1 MKQLLFR
8 IIIFYFLSIESTMIL
23 VECRRIRL
31 GRMRPGLISM
41 NGQISS
47 TIFTNNH
54 QEPTVK
60 SNDNST
66 LIIINNGNENNQS
79 TSIYSE
85 WSSWS
90 RCRKRC
96 KQVRTRICIRPSDCQ
111 SNIQKEERG
120 CTGDRCR
127 PNYHHHHHH
136 HNNNNHH
143 HHHYQQLIEQRPS
156 GSSNGRGRGGTEF
169 KVLYHLQSYVYSQW
183 SKWSPCTEHCQTRRY
198 RTCEMKEI
206 CGNSTIH
213 EDAICAKKGSNC
225 EKYFKSK
232 EDEHQQFDLE
242 GSSTTTN
249 TNSYRQS
256 INASRMINDETC
268 GHSFIRNDMAS
279 MLRIIGGRE
288 ANKGR
293 WPWVVAILNRN
304 HEAFCGGTLIT
315 SQFVIT
321 AAHCVRRRLYIRAG
335 EHDLMIPEGSEQQE
349 PVSSLF
355 VHPEYDPDTV
365 DNDIALLKLRRPLQM
380 NRFVS
385 PICLPSDQDIL
396 PTNSLGTILGW
407 GKRKNSAMFGSDV
420 LHQAQVPI
428 ADNDDCRNVYK
439 DKYMISNNMVCAGY
453 KKGKIDSCAGDS
465 GGPLLFS
472 KKSTSSS
479 STTSTTITDTKWFL
493 YGITSFGEGCGKK
506 NKYGIYAKVPNVVQW
521 IRKTIMENLD

>member
-1 MKQLLFR
+1 MKQIFR
-8 IIIFYFLSIESTMIL
+8 IFIIILLIESTLIL

-41 NGQISS
+41 NRHMS
-47 TIFTNNH
+47 TIFTH

-66 LIIINNGNENNQS
+66 LNDTKNS

-96 KQVRTRICIRPSDCQ
+96 KQIRTRICIQSDQCQ
-111 SNIQKEERG
+111 SNIQKEERN

-127 PNYHHHHHH
+127 SNSSLPAHHHQHNHHHNHHH
-136 HNNNNHH
+136 HNHNHQQSIQPNN
-143 HHHYQQLIEQRPS
+143 
-156 GSSNGRGRGGTEF
+156 NGRGRSTEF

-232 EDEHQQFDLE
+232 EEEQQVQGQQYDLD
-242 GSSTTTN
+242 GSSSSTN
-249 TNSYRQS
+249 TNSQYRQS
-256 INASRMINDETC
+256 INESRWINDETC
-268 GHSFIRNDMAS
+268 GHSSIRNDLAS

-288 ANKGR
+288 ANKGK
-293 WPWVVAILNRN
+293 WPWIVAILNRN

-349 PVSSLF
+349 QVSSLF

-385 PICLPSDQDIL
+385 PICLPTDQDIL

-439 DKYMISNNMVCAGY
+439 DKYMISDNMVCAGY

-472 KKSTSSS
+472 KKS
-479 STTSTTITDTKWFL
+479 STTATTMDTKWFL

-521 IRKTIMENLD
+521 VRKTIMENLD